1 MSMQDEEILKRL
13 EGLFQ
18 IQIRARL
25 VARHS
30 GDKGRFEL
38 TDREDRE
45 VDIDGVS
52 ALRIIVV
59 LRRNNYLEAFEET
72 NAFDGEIVFSKPAVR
87 PAKINK
93 RSSNPTNNYTIIR
106 NFF

>member
-1 MSMQDEEILKRL
+1 MGIQDEEILKRL
-13 EGLFQ
+13 EGLFP
-18 IQIRARL
+18 IRARL
-25 VARHS
+25 VAQHD
-30 GDKGRFEL
+30 GGKGRFEL
-38 TDREDRE
+38 TDREDRD

-59 LRRNNYLEAFEET
+59 LRRNNCPEAFEET

-87 PAKINK
+87 FVRAK
-93 RSSNPTNNYTIIR
+93 RAPHPMDDSPFVR

>member
-1 MSMQDEEILKRL
+1 MRIQDEEILKRL
-13 EGLFQ
+13 EGLFP
-18 IQIRARL
+18 IRARL
-25 VARHS
+25 VTRHS

-52 ALRIIVV
+52 PLRIIVV
-59 LRRNNYLEAFEET
+59 LRRNNYPEAFEET
-72 NAFDGEIVFSKPAVR
+72 NAFDGELVFSKPAVR
-87 PAKINK
+87 PAKTNK
-93 RSSNPTNNYTIIR
+93 RSPNPMDDHPIVR

>member
-1 MSMQDEEILKRL
+1 MRIQDEEILKRL
-13 EGLFQ
+13 ECLFP
-18 IQIRARL
+18 IRARL

-72 NAFDGEIVFSKPAVR
+72 NAFDGEIVFSKPAVCPVR
-87 PAKINK
+87 TK
-93 RSSNPTNNYTIIR
+93 REPHPLDDSPFVL